1 MNRNPG
7 KLILFFL
14 CTFMVLYGENFV
26 YDFHISKQNP
36 YEKEALLLS
45 IDLNQTNEDIVLFF
59 DLAVKKSDAF
69 LVEQIDSSQD
79 NTLHHTR
86 IHYRYI
92 LYPLKTGKVNVAFNL
107 VERVTNEEK
116 VAYSFSGDRDDFKK
130 LETKDRRVNVP
141 PILLHVKALPKGTQ
155 LVGDFK
161 LSYEIG
167 KHQAESYEPI
177 AMKVIIEG
185 EGYPPVLEHLYP
197 QRKGLTLFTQKPLVQ
212 KIPLKNRLKYKVTYV
227 MAFSHKKS
235 FTLPKL
241 NLPVFNPLT
250 KKIYW
255 LSIPE
260 QNFEIVRPNTAKL
273 LDKTDNPK
281 PLHIDFS
288 WLTSLLSY
296 LVVFLAGYFTA
307 LTWKWKRKIAAGEKD
322 LLTEKVA
329 ACKEGKALL
338 QLLMATDSKRF
349 ENVIG
354 KLEKEIYG
362 KGKSNFKKIK
372 QEVLEQIE

>member
-1 MNRNPG
+1 MNKNPG
-7 KLILFFL
+7 KRVLFFL
-14 CTFMVLYGENFV
+14 CTLMLLHGENFV
-26 YDFHISKQNP
+26 YDFHISKQDP

-79 NTLHHTR
+79 NTLHHAR

-92 LYPLKTGKVNVAFNL
+92 LYPLKTGKVNVAFDL

-141 PILLHVKALPKGTQ
+141 LIPLHVKALPKGTE

-161 LSYEIG
+161 LSYEVK
-167 KHQAESYEPI
+167 KHQVESYEPI

-185 EGYPPVLEHLYP
+185 EGYPPVREHLYP
-197 QRKGLTLFTQKPLVQ
+197 GGKGFTLFTQKPLVR
-212 KIPLKNRLKYKVTYV
+212 KIPMKDHLKYKVTYV
-227 MAFSHKKS
+227 MALSHEKS

-241 NLPVFNPLT
+241 SLPAFNPVT
-250 KKIYW
+250 KKTYQ
-255 LSIPE
+255 LTIPE
-260 QNFEIVRPNTAKL
+260 QHFEITQPKAANL

-281 PLHIDFS
+281 PLHTDFS
-288 WLTSLLSY
+288 WLTSLLGY

-307 LTWKWKRKIAAGEKD
+307 LAWKWKRKMAAGEKD
-322 LLTEKVA
+322 PLIEKVA
-329 ACKEGKALL
+329 ACKEEKALL

-349 ENVIG
+349 ENAIG

-372 QEVLEQIE
+372 QAVLEQIE